1 MQAKGTAK
9 DIGKNLDPSSSNLP
23 DPSAAVDKA
32 AGNAKSLASDAKQ
45 GAKNVASDLSE
56 NPLDGLAD
64 KVFSEPVHH
73 PLMTRFLGDVYQ
85 QLLPDQ
91 ARHSSSR
98 LQRHLLEMLSAPAS
112 AALISLRTQTVL
124 LPTNKQICES
134 QVPILADKGIAKDCG
149 KILDFYTSKL
159 TYLTADT
166 DKAACYLK
174 NVDSDW
180 GMS

>member
-9 DIGKNLDPSSSNLP
+9 DIGKNLDPSSSDLP

-32 AGNAKSLASDAKQ
+32 AGNAKGLAADAKQ

-64 KVFSEPVHH
+64 KVIFEPVCQ
-73 PLMTRFLGDVYQ
+73 PLSTRFLGDIYQ

-91 ARHSSSR
+91 ARHSSIR
-98 LQRHLLEMLSAPAS
+98 LQGHILEMSSAPAS
-112 AALISLRTQTVL
+112 AAPISHSTRTVL

-134 QVPILADKGIAKDCG
+134 QVPVLADKGHSQG
-149 KILDFYTSKL
+149 SWQ
-159 TYLTADT
+159 
-166 DKAACYLK
+166 
-174 NVDSDW
+174 DS
-180 GMS
+180 